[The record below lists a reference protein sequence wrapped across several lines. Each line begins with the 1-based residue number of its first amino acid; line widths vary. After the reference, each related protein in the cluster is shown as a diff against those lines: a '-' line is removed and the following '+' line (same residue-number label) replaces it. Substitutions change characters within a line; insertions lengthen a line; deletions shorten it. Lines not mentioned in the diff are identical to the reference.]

1 MQTILRQPVQLLASN
16 PDILQG
22 PRHTQFAD
30 HGVQHVAQIC
40 RGDVHASTMQDV
52 GDDGVRDEEFSDE
65 FLAGDVG
72 VVRGVVFAYGWEK
85 DTACFAVADANGTE
99 LYN

>member
-1 MQTILRQPVQLLASN
+1 
-16 PDILQG
+16 
-22 PRHTQFAD
+22 
-30 HGVQHVAQIC
+30 
-40 RGDVHASTMQDV
+40 MQDV

-85 DTACFAVADANGTE
+85 DTACFAVADAKGTE